1 MTSEEIR
8 GALIKVLVEIQQQSG
23 RSVPDIHD
31 DIRPIGD
38 LEGFDSLNAEEAI
51 TMLSAQLGCEL
62 ESDLFVSEGRSRAL
76 RTKEITDRL
85 YKAICTKKE
94 RGTHE

>member
-1 MTSEEIR
+1 MSSEEIR
-8 GALIKVLVEIQQQSG
+8 GTLIRVLIEIQQQSG
-23 RSVPDIHD
+23 RSIPDICD

-51 TMLSAQLGCEL
+51 TMLSAQLGNEL
-62 ESDLFVSEGRSRAL
+62 ESDLFISEGRSRSL
-76 RTKEITDRL
+76 RIGEITDRL

-94 RGTHE
+94 GGT